1 MDAAPA
7 DPRTLDPFFA
17 GDADVLKSYAFD
29 YDKIIAYEK
38 EILNSVILCV
48 TVCCLPGAPC
58 FLPCLFDCGR
68 ANVIDEARA
77 QHLAITRDG
86 IKYVV
91 AAHDTG
97 CCRLEHERQGQVS
110 KTIPYDKITDCDIEE
125 PAGSDGCC
133 PCYLVPNTLVQVQID
148 TASGN
153 RESGGHELSVKG
165 LKDAESFKKDVWAMK
180 RGEQVSGVVGTV
192 APMAVSMR
200 RCDAPKTV
208 EQQLVELKGLLE
220 KGLVTQEHH
229 DKLKMKC
236 LETAF

>member
-38 EILNSVILCV
+38 EILNSSILGS
-48 TVCCLPGAPC
+48 TVSCLPLTPC
-58 FLPCLFDCGR
+58 ILLYHFDCER
-68 ANVIDEARA
+68 ANVIDLARA
-77 QHLAITRDG
+77 KHLAITRDG

-97 CCRLEHERQGQVS
+97 CRREDERQGQVS

-125 PAGSDGCC
+125 PAGSEGCC

-153 RESGGHELSVKG
+153 RESGKHELSVKG

-236 LETAF
+236 LDTAF